1 MIWATVTILTPC
13 SAENLSRSGTRAMVP
28 SSFMTSQI
36 TPAGLRPA
44 SRARSTAASVWPA
57 RFNTPPGRALKGKMC
72 PGITRSSGPVRSST
86 ATRQVW
92 ALSAAEMPV
101 DMPSFASMEAVKAV
115 PMREWLCWTISGI
128 SSRSMI
134 SPAMGRQMRPRPY
147 RAMKFMSS
155 GVTSSAA
162 IVRSPS
168 FSRSSSSQT
177 MTIFPALIS
186 SMISSIGLN
195 GILHA
200 PLWRLY
206 TLVQP
211 RQQQPLHVL
220 ADHIG
225 LQVHL
230 VTYRE
235 ALQSR
240 SLPSLGQYRDGKRP
254 LSHRDESEADTIY
267 THAPFL
273 DCISENARRCRKLP
287 DLHAPGV
294 TSAFRRDVYQLT
306 NPVYVPLHYV
316 SPKTPSRRHRPF

>member
-1 MIWATVTILTPC
+1 MIWATVTIFTPC
-13 SAENLSRSGTRAMVP
+13 SLENFSRSGTRAIVP
-28 SSFMTSQI
+28 SSFITSHI
-36 TPAGLRPA
+36 TPAGLKPA
-44 SRARSTAASVWPA
+44 RRARSTAASVWPA
-57 RFNTPPGRALKGKMC
+57 RCNTPPGRARSGKTW
-72 PGITRSSGPVRSST
+72 PGISRSSGPVASST
-86 ATRQVW
+86 ATRQVC
-92 ALSAAEMPV
+92 ALSAAEIPV
-101 DMPSFASMEAVKAV
+101 VIPSLASILAVKAV
-115 PMREWLCWTISGI
+115 PIREVLCLVISGI
-128 SSRSMI
+128 SRRSII
-134 SPAMGRQMRPRPY
+134 SPAIGRQMRPRPCV
-147 RAMKFMSS
+147 AMKFMSS

-177 MTIFPALIS
+177 MIILPALIS

-273 DCISENARRCRKLP
+273 DCISENARRCRELP